1 MKQALLLTILMVVTL
16 GVAEGHLYRD
26 HWMNSEKID
35 PDYMHQKAMSSWSR
49 SVVLEE
55 KIKVDDISSKQAVEA
70 IGDIDFGGMLKII
83 LPNSQRFAY
92 GFING
97 TRTLGSASICSSALL
112 NVIDYAFKL
121 VDVRF
126 VWLPQYS
133 IKFSQT

>member
-1 MKQALLLTILMVVTL
+1 MKQALLLTILMVVL
-16 GVAEGHLYRD
+16 GVEGHLYRD
-26 HWMNSEKID
+26 HWMMSEKID
-35 PDYMHQKAMSSWSR
+35 PDFMHQKAMSSWSR

-97 TRTLGSASICSSALL
+97 TRTLGSASICSAALL